1 MRARRGGFRDPLPGL
16 YLGARGPDRGAPA
29 PKARSSTGRA
39 PVSKTGGW
47 GFESLRACK
56 GSSMNRQMK
65 RAQEKAERLQ
75 KGSGVDRRAAPPAA
89 TRRAAQQEKRKRA
102 GVRQFLREVRLE
114 LKKVDWPTRKE
125 LITYTVVVLVTIT
138 VLTSFVFAID
148 WVFAKLIFNLLD

>member
-1 MRARRGGFRDPLPGL
+1 
-16 YLGARGPDRGAPA
+16 
-29 PKARSSTGRA
+29 
-39 PVSKTGGW
+39 
-47 GFESLRACK
+47 
-56 GSSMNRQMK
+56 MK

-75 KGSGVDRRAAPPAA
+75 KGSGVDRRAAPPAT
-89 TRRAAQQEKRKRA
+89 TRRSAQQEKRKRA

>member
-1 MRARRGGFRDPLPGL
+1 
-16 YLGARGPDRGAPA
+16 
-29 PKARSSTGRA
+29 
-39 PVSKTGGW
+39 
-47 GFESLRACK
+47 
-56 GSSMNRQMK
+56 MNRQMK

-75 KGSGVDRRAAPPAA
+75 KASGVDRRAAPPAT

-125 LITYTVVVLVTIT
+125 LITYTIVVLVTIT

>member
-1 MRARRGGFRDPLPGL
+1 VTTYRGYTEAPEAPTSGDRRRRRVAQLAEHRSPKPGVGGSSPS
-16 YLGARGPDRGAPA
+16 APA
-29 PKARSSTGRA
+29 
-39 PVSKTGGW
+39 
-47 GFESLRACK
+47 K

-75 KGSGVDRRAAPPAA
+75 KGSGVDRRAAPPAT

>member
-1 MRARRGGFRDPLPGL
+1 
-16 YLGARGPDRGAPA
+16 
-29 PKARSSTGRA
+29 
-39 PVSKTGGW
+39 
-47 GFESLRACK
+47 
-56 GSSMNRQMK
+56 MK

-75 KGSGVDRRAAPPAA
+75 KASGVDRRAAPPAT

>member
-1 MRARRGGFRDPLPGL
+1 
-16 YLGARGPDRGAPA
+16 
-29 PKARSSTGRA
+29 
-39 PVSKTGGW
+39 
-47 GFESLRACK
+47 
-56 GSSMNRQMK
+56 MNRQMK

-75 KGSGVDRRAAPPAA
+75 KGSGVDRRAAPPTT

-102 GVRQFLREVRLE
+102 SVRQFLREVRLE

>member
-1 MRARRGGFRDPLPGL
+1 
-16 YLGARGPDRGAPA
+16 
-29 PKARSSTGRA
+29 
-39 PVSKTGGW
+39 
-47 GFESLRACK
+47 
-56 GSSMNRQMK
+56 MNRQMK

-75 KGSGVDRRAAPPAA
+75 KGSGVDRRAAPPAT

-148 WVFAKLIFNLLD
+148 WVFAQLIFNLLD